1 MGERS
6 NERGSP
12 MTKDEFAR
20 RILEM
25 SPMLYRLCYTQLSQ
39 PADREDA
46 VQETVRRAWE
56 HRDKL
61 RDERY
66 MQTWVVRIL
75 LNVCDTQRR
84 KNGRLLPVEV
94 LPEQGTEVA
103 ENAPL
108 LEALCMLEEKYRLPI
123 QLHYIE
129 GCDVAEVSAM
139 LHLPQGPVKSRM
151 ARGRARLREM
161 LKSEVFEG

>member
-1 MGERS
+1 MKGE
-6 NERGSP
+6 NP

-20 RILEM
+20 CILEM

-46 VQETVRRAWE
+46 VQETIRRAWE
-56 HRDKL
+56 HRGKL

-84 KNGRLLPVEV
+84 KNRRMLPVDM
-94 LPEQGTEVA
+94 LPEQQA
-103 ENAPL
+103 ETADHSPL
-108 LEALCMLEEKYRLPI
+108 LESLCALEERYRLPI

-129 GCDVAEVSAM
+129 GCDVAEVAAM
-139 LHLPQGPVKSRM
+139 LRLPLGTVKSRM
-151 ARGRARLREM
+151 ARGRARLRGM
-161 LKSEVFEG
+161 LKIEVFEG